1 MAVIDYE
8 VLFRF
13 IQDRDGWIFHIG
25 LILLATLAIH
35 GLMQVVL
42 KRLEA
47 GFARTTT
54 LWDDAFILALR
65 TPVLLIIW
73 VAGISFAGDIAQN
86 ETGAA
91 IFKAIDSIRDLIVIA
106 VVSWFCIRFI
116 REVERK
122 ILSSTS
128 NTRHLDETTAQAL
141 SKLLKAVVIMSAILV
156 AMQTRGFSISGLLA
170 FGGVGGLAVGFAA
183 KDMLANFFGG
193 FMIYLDRP
201 FKVGDWVRSPDKN
214 IEGVVEYI
222 GWRQTRIRTFDQRPL
237 YVPNATFSSISVEN
251 PSRMRNRRINE
262 VIGIR
267 YRDAH
272 CIIQILDDVRDYL
285 ANNPEI
291 AKDRTLMVNFTRFG
305 PSSLDFFIYCFTKTT
320 DWVMFEQIKE
330 NVLLRIMAIIHSHGA
345 DIAFPTTTLDIPEPL
360 PKSVQ
365 DTTSEPA
372 EGDAS

>member
-1 MAVIDYE
+1 MIDYE

>member
-1 MAVIDYE
+1 
-8 VLFRF
+8 
-13 IQDRDGWIFHIG
+13 
-25 LILLATLAIH
+25 
-35 GLMQVVL
+35 
-42 KRLEA
+42 
-47 GFARTTT
+47 
-54 LWDDAFILALR
+54 
-65 TPVLLIIW
+65 
-73 VAGISFAGDIAQN
+73 
-86 ETGAA
+86 
-91 IFKAIDSIRDLIVIA
+91 
-106 VVSWFCIRFI
+106 
-116 REVERK
+116 
-122 ILSSTS
+122 
-128 NTRHLDETTAQAL
+128 
-141 SKLLKAVVIMSAILV
+141 
-156 AMQTRGFSISGLLA
+156 
-170 FGGVGGLAVGFAA
+170 
-183 KDMLANFFGG
+183 
-193 FMIYLDRP
+193 MIYLDRP

-272 CIIQILDDVRDYL
+272 CITQILDDVRDYL

-360 PKSVQ
+360 PKPVQ
-365 DTTSEPA
+365 DTKSEPA

>member
-1 MAVIDYE
+1 MIDYE
-8 VLFRF
+8 ALFRF

-25 LILLATLAIH
+25 LILLATLAVH

-73 VAGISFAGDIAQN
+73 VAGISFAGDVAQN

-91 IFKAIDSIRDLIVIA
+91 IFKAIDSIRDLIVIV

-122 ILSSTS
+122 ILSNTTS
-128 NTRHLDETTAQAL
+128 TRHLDETTAQAL
-141 SKLLKAVVIMSAILV
+141 SKLLKAVVIIAAVLV

-201 FKVGDWVRSPDKN
+201 FKVGDWIRSPDKN

-272 CIIQILDDVRDYL
+272 CITQILDDIRDYL

-305 PSSLDFFIYCFTKTT
+305 GSSLDFFIYCFTKTT

-330 NVLLRIMAIIHSHGA
+330 NVLLRIMTIIHSHGA
-345 DIAFPTTTLDIPEPL
+345 DIAFPTTTLDIPDPL
-360 PKSVQ
+360 PMSVQ
-365 DTTSEPA
+365 DDTPEEPV